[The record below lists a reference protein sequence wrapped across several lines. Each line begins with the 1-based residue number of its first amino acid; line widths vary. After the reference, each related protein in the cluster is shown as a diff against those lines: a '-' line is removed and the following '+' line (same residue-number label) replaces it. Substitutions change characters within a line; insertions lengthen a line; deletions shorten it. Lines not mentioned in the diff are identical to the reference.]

1 MSQGFTKAITIDT
14 DGTLSANSDLLVPSQ
29 KAVKTYVD
37 TEIAAIVTGLADGD
51 YGDVVVSGGGT
62 VITAKTRVSRLFNYL
77 NLT

>member
-1 MSQGFTKAITIDT
+1 MSQGFTRDIPIDT
-14 DGTLSANSDLLVPSQ
+14 DGTLSANSDFVVPSQ

-62 VITAKTRVSRLFNYL
+62 QITTKPRANRLFNYL